1 MERGT
6 DAGRSSERAREK
18 VLLQYYTA
26 VFGHLFPRIKW
37 LLLGEL
43 VFLFNFL
50 LILGDFHILSQS
62 QPSPRPFLFTQC
74 PCNIPV
80 KRQ

>member
-43 VFLFNFL
+43 VFLFNF
-50 LILGDFHILSQS
+50 
-62 QPSPRPFLFTQC
+62 TM
-74 PCNIPV
+74 V
-80 KRQ
+80 KD